1 MTPTVLPRPSDFFG
15 GTGVVRPAVGN
26 RLAADAGLIL
36 AASLSVWRRV
46 EAMETPDATRAQ
58 TVDGPPDVVPF
69 LAVVP
74 TVRVLAVDNVDPP
87 DVLRERAPLDPADVG
102 VSSDGAVRNVLSDV
116 AEDRLEFGR
125 GAEDGMRS
133 VDRPFV
139 P

>member
-1 MTPTVLPRPSDFFG
+1 MTPAVLPRPSDFVG

-26 RLAADAGLIL
+26 RFAADAGLIL
-36 AASLSVWRRV
+36 AASLSAWRTGGRV
-46 EAMETPDATRAQ
+46 ETPDATRAR
-58 TVDGPPDVVPF
+58 TVDGPDVVPF

-125 GAEDGMRS
+125 GVEDGMRS
-133 VDRPFV
+133 VDRPLV